1 LDKTDKDMEKVKNKE
16 IEDLIENITL
26 NVFNTGTK
34 QTNFKIIRALPTNVE
49 QIMNETGLTKVPVN
63 KHLNDLEKYGL
74 LRREKGTG
82 NVYPTELTSLM
93 KSLIEEVEKHVSANV
108 ATILPKMLH

>member
-1 LDKTDKDMEKVKNKE
+1 MEKVKNKE

-34 QTNFKIIRALPTNVE
+34 QTNFRIIRALPTNVE
-49 QIMNETGLTKVPVN
+49 QIMKETGLTKVPVN

>member
-1 LDKTDKDMEKVKNKE
+1 
-16 IEDLIENITL
+16 
-26 NVFNTGTK
+26 
-34 QTNFKIIRALPTNVE
+34 
-49 QIMNETGLTKVPVN
+49 
-63 KHLNDLEKYGL
+63 LNDLEKYGL

>member
-1 LDKTDKDMEKVKNKE
+1 MDNINNTE
-16 IEDLIENITL
+16 IDALIENITL

-34 QTNFKIIRALPTNVE
+34 PTNFKIICALPTNVD
-49 QIMNETGLTKVPVN
+49 QIMIETGLTKVPVN

-82 NVYPTELTSLM
+82 CVYPTELTGLL
-93 KSLIEEVEKHVSANV
+93 KTLIENVEKHVSANV
-108 ATILPKMLH
+108 SKMLPKMLH

>member
-1 LDKTDKDMEKVKNKE
+1 MEKEKNKE

-34 QTNFKIIRALPTNVE
+34 QTNFRIMRALPTNVE

-82 NVYPTELTSLM
+82 NVYPTELTGLM

>member
-1 LDKTDKDMEKVKNKE
+1 MEKVNNKE

-34 QTNFKIIRALPTNVE
+34 QTNFRIIRALPTNVE
-49 QIMNETGLTKVPVN
+49 KIMSETGLTKVPVN

-108 ATILPKMLH
+108 ASILPKMLH

>member
-1 LDKTDKDMEKVKNKE
+1 MEIVKDKELET
-16 IEDLIENITL
+16 LIENITL

-34 QTNFKIIRALPTNVE
+34 QTNFKIIRALPTNVI

-63 KHLNDLEKYGL
+63 KHLNELEKYGL

-82 NVYPTELTSLM
+82 NVYPTELTHLM

-108 ATILPKMLH
+108 SKMLPKMLL

>member
-1 LDKTDKDMEKVKNKE
+1 MEKVKNKE

>member
-1 LDKTDKDMEKVKNKE
+1 METMKNTDIDA
-16 IEDLIENITL
+16 LIENITL

-34 QTNFKIIRALPTNVE
+34 PINFKIICTLPTSVD
-49 QIMNETGLTKVPVN
+49 QIMIQTGLTKVPVN

-82 NVYPTELTSLM
+82 KVYPTELTVLL
-93 KSLIEEVEKHVSANV
+93 KELIENVEKHVSANV
-108 ATILPKMLH
+108 SKMLPKMLH

>member
-26 NVFNTGTK
+26 NVFNIGTK